1 MHCIRGRFGS
11 YQALA
16 HIGLV
21 PSAVT
26 LAQFE
31 EEKKFVKE
39 EKYGLEHQRNT
50 IAQFEGQEEKRLCTA
65 LEGALNPIGL

>member
-1 MHCIRGRFGS
+1 MHCTRGRFGS
-11 YQALA
+11 YRTLA

-31 EEKKFVKE
+31 KKTFVKE

-50 IAQFEGQEEKRLCTA
+50 IAQFEGQEEKRSCTA